1 MVLVSNIYYCP
12 NNHNVCPLYGGG
24 NMKRIAIFD
33 AKPEMILAKEVFSR
47 TGRLLIR
54 RGESLNT
61 QRIKKLI
68 EFGIPTLYIED
79 GCNVYEDTILNT
91 PDIEIPDI
99 ISTATR
105 DEAERVVQEL
115 MNDVKAGHTINTQK
129 VKHVVEDIVNELICN
144 RIIATKLADIRIL
157 DDYTFAHSVNV
168 CVLSVSTAIAMGYS
182 KQQLQKLAIGA
193 ILHDIG
199 KMLVPEEI
207 LNKPGGLTESEFEEM
222 KKHSIL
228 GYELLKEQPEIPAT
242 AALVALQH
250 HERYNG
256 EGYPHGII
264 NENIHEHAKIVAIA
278 DVYDALTADRVYKNA
293 VLPYEC
299 VEIIIASSGYQFDPK
314 FVRTF
319 VENVAIYPIG
329 TVVQLSTGD
338 TAAVIDS
345 NRILP
350 TRPTVLIIAD
360 KYNNEVEGGAEVDLM
375 NNPTVFITKIKKLKR
390 CSL

>member
-1 MVLVSNIYYCP
+1 
-12 NNHNVCPLYGGG
+12 
-24 NMKRIAIFD
+24 MKRIAIFD
-33 AKPEMILAKEVFSR
+33 AKPEMILAKEIFSR

-54 RGESLNT
+54 RGESLNA
-61 QRIKKLI
+61 QRIRKLI

-79 GCNVYEDTILNT
+79 GSDYYEDTILKTN
-91 PDIEIPDI
+91 DIEVPDI
-99 ISTATR
+99 ISTETR

-115 MNDVKAGHTINTQK
+115 MNDVKAGQTINTHK
-129 VKHVVEDIVNELICN
+129 VKHVVEDIVNELIRN
-144 RIIATKLADIRIL
+144 HYIVTKLADIRIL

-168 CVLSVSTAIAMGYS
+168 CVLSVSTAIVMGYP
-182 KQQLQKLAIGA
+182 KDQLQKLAMGA

-199 KMLVPEEI
+199 KMLVPEKI
-207 LNKPGGLTESEFEEM
+207 LNKPDVLTESEFAEM

-228 GYELLKEQPEIPAT
+228 GYELLKEQPEIPVT

-256 EGYPHGII
+256 EGYPYGIK
-264 NENIHEHAKIVAIA
+264 NDNIHEHARIVAIA

-314 FVRTF
+314 FIRTF

-329 TVVQLSTGD
+329 TIVQLNTGE

-360 KYNNEVEGGAEVDLM
+360 ENNNEVQDGAEVDLM
-375 NNPTVFITKIKKLKR
+375 NNPTVFISKIKKLKR

>member
-1 MVLVSNIYYCP
+1 
-12 NNHNVCPLYGGG
+12 
-24 NMKRIAIFD
+24 MKRIAIFD
-33 AKPEMILAKEVFSR
+33 AQPEMILAKEVFSR

-54 RGESLNT
+54 RGELLNA
-61 QRIKKLI
+61 QRVRKLI
-68 EFGIPTLYIED
+68 EFGIPTIYIED
-79 GCNVYEDTILNT
+79 GSDAYEDTILNNS
-91 PDIEIPDI
+91 DIEIPDI
-99 ISTATR
+99 ISTETR

-115 MNDVKAGHTINTQK
+115 MSDVKAGHTINTHR
-129 VKHVVEDIVNELICN
+129 VKHVVEDIVNELIRN
-144 RIIATKLADIRIL
+144 RFIVTKLADIRIL

-168 CVLSVSTAIAMGYS
+168 CVLSVSTGLAMGFL
-182 KQQLQKLAIGA
+182 KHQLQKLAIGA

-207 LNKPGGLTESEFEEM
+207 LNKPGELTKSEFAEM
-222 KKHSIL
+222 KKHSII
-228 GYELLKEQPEIPAT
+228 GYELLKEQSEIPAT

-256 EGYPHGII
+256 EGYPHGIK

-299 VEIIIASSGYQFDPK
+299 VEILIASSGYQFDPA

-329 TVVQLSTGD
+329 TVVELNTGE

-360 KYNNEVEGGAEVDLM
+360 QKCNEVVDGAEVDLM
-375 NNPTVFITKIKKLKR
+375 NNPTIFITKIKKLKR
-390 CSL
+390 RSL